1 MTISQTDLLRALHFV
16 VNSNMSQMTKGL
28 WGVIAN
34 AFNEDRVTRESANTM
49 SSLIQSGA
57 NPHERLPTPVTLNGR
72 PLRTAFDF
80 VNLMVGQKPFMVE
93 YYVLL
98 ANLFEHHGHLDVDQM
113 HPLDRPI
120 PHTRPTSPRY
130 QPGDPDIRRHLN
142 FETVRHPVARSLNPG
157 LDVHDLVTME
167 RIPFRDARYIPENMV
182 DGRVMH
188 VYHKDTL
195 NQIFRRS
202 GRSPFTRRG
211 FDGGRRLPSRL
222 RGQYESL

>member
-34 AFNEDRVTRESANTM
+34 AFNEDEVTRESANTM
-49 SSLIQSGA
+49 LSLIRSGA
-57 NPHERLPTPVTLNGR
+57 DPREPLPTPVTLNGR
-72 PLRTAFDF
+72 PLRTALDF
-80 VNLMVGQKPFMVE
+80 VNLMVGQKRFMVD

-98 ANLFEHHGHLDVDQM
+98 VQGMRQVNH
-113 HPLDRPI
+113 RPA
-120 PHTRPTSPRY
+120 HRPTSPRY
-130 QPGDPDIRRHLN
+130 QPGDADTRRLN
-142 FETVRHPVARSLNPG
+142 FEAVRHPVARSLNPG

-167 RIPFRDARYIPENMV
+167 RIPFRDARYIPENV
-182 DGRVMH
+182 VNGRVMH

-195 NQIFRRS
+195 NQIFRTS
-202 GRSPFTRRG
+202 GRSPFSRRG